1 MNSDALAAAR
11 LSRQSTGFGAQKAP
25 RIGSAALPGYKGDT
39 PGPSYFQG
47 CRRGNLDQ
55 HLGRCGTPDPGTP
68 LVVG

>member
-47 CRRGNLDQ
+47 CRRGSLDL
-55 HLGRCGTPDPGTP
+55 HLGRCDTPVPGTP